1 MWLLL
6 GALLGSSHLASAKE
20 RLTWLLRDLPPLTI
34 FEGSQKSQGAVDQ
47 MLALLME
54 QMPEYEHSI
63 LRVNRARA
71 LQMLQEGGFN
81 CDATLLWTPERARFI
96 HFSVPSMGTLSNG
109 LIVRNQDKD
118 MVAPFL
124 VDGRVDL
131 KALLAS
137 QTARLGMVGE
147 RSYSS
152 PVDAL
157 LKATPS
163 HNLIPHYGSDAVRS
177 LLQMQ
182 NLGRLKWLL
191 AYWPEVRYLSQ
202 ELGQPLEDL
211 TFYPIQGVADYQ
223 FIHVGCSDTP
233 LGHAAIDH
241 IDQLLL
247 KLRQDRLP
255 PLYARWLDDH
265 TRDTYLREARHFF
278 EADAP

>member
-1 MWLLL
+1 LL
-6 GALLGSSHLASAKE
+6 GAPVLASAKE

-34 FEGSQKSQGAVDQ
+34 FEGSRKSQGAVDQ

-54 QMPEYEHSI
+54 QMPEYDHSI

-109 LIVRNQDKD
+109 LIVRQQDKD
-118 MVAPFL
+118 MVSPFL

-152 PVDAL
+152 PVDTL
-157 LKATPS
+157 LKATPAD
-163 HNLIPHYGSDAVRS
+163 NLTAHYGSDAVRS

-191 AYWPEVRYLSQ
+191 GYWPEVRYLSE
-202 ELGQPLEDL
+202 ELGQPLDSL
-211 TFYPIQGVADYQ
+211 TFYPIQGMADYQ

-233 LGHAAIDH
+233 LGHAAVSH
-241 IDQLLL
+241 INELLL
-247 KLRQDRLP
+247 KLRKDTLP
-255 PLYARWLDDH
+255 PLYARWLDDQNREIYM
-265 TRDTYLREARHFF
+265 RDAQHFF
-278 EADAP
+278 DEDAP

>member
-1 MWLLL
+1 MLL
-6 GALLGSSHLASAKE
+6 GMSGIVSAKE

-34 FEGSQKSQGAVDQ
+34 FEGSRNGQGAVDQ
-47 MLALLME
+47 MLGLLMA
-54 QMPEYEHSI
+54 QMPEYEHAVI
-63 LRVNRARA
+63 RVNRARA

-81 CDATLLWTPERARFI
+81 CDATLLWTPERAQFI

-109 LIVRNQDKD
+109 LIVRKQDRD

-157 LKATPS
+157 LKAAPADSLT
-163 HNLIPHYGSDAVRS
+163 PHYGSDAVSS

-191 AYWPEVRYLSQ
+191 GYWPEVRYLSQ
-202 ELGQPLEDL
+202 ELGQPQDALS
-211 TFYPIQGVADYQ
+211 FYPIQGMADYQ
-223 FIHVGCSDTP
+223 FIHVGCSNTP
-233 LGHAAIDH
+233 LGREAITH
-241 IDQLLL
+241 INRLLL
-247 KLRQDRLP
+247 ELRQETLP
-255 PLYARWLDDH
+255 PLYAQWLDEQGRQMYLHDARRFF
-265 TRDTYLREARHFF
+265 TDDT
-278 EADAP
+278 P